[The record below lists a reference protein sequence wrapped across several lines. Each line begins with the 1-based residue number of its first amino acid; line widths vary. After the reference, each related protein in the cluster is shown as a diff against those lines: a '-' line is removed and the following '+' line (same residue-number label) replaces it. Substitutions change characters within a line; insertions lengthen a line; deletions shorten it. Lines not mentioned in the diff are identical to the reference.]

1 MTQKPSAEDLV
12 RAAVRGEMDAPT
24 SRVIQT
30 ENGSWLSSWHGVPGK
45 TPPIEE
51 RHWLCPGCWR
61 QIDEHARATRSSKF
75 VVMER
80 IKNVEE
86 LHLKTE
92 IFCLACAVDLT
103 HAAEA
108 LVEVY

>member
-1 MTQKPSAEDLV
+1 MARKHNAEDLV
-12 RAAVRGEMDAPT
+12 KAAVRGEMDVNP
-24 SRVIQT
+24 SRVVQT
-30 ENGSWLSSWHGVPGK
+30 EGGTWLSDWHGVPDN
-45 TPPIEE
+45 TPPMEE
-51 RHWLCPGCWR
+51 RHWFCPKCWH

-75 VVMER
+75 CVVER

-92 IFCLACAVDLT
+92 IFCLACAVYLT